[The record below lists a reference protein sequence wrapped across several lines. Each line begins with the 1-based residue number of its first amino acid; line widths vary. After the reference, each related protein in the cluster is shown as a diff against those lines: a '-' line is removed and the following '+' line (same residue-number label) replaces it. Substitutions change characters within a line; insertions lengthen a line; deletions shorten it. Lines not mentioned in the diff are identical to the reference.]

1 MRGCPTCQ
9 RRIAAGKVPGVDDP
23 VTARQLVRKGFV
35 TYRQAVNIPKFGT
48 VASLAYDTVN
58 GVNVGAVA
66 LGVSA
71 VVSFTRAVWHG

>member
-1 MRGCPTCQ
+1 MSFSSC
-9 RRIAAGKVPGVDDP
+9 
-23 VTARQLVRKGFV
+23 
-35 TYRQAVNIPKFGT
+35 QAVNIPKFGT